1 MLRRQ
6 RSGSVV
12 CPSCGRL
19 VGVNDAACFSCGAR
33 NPSLFGFAPALR
45 SLLGE
50 HGFVRPLIVVAIV
63 LFVVSLLLSGG
74 QIGGGG
80 LFGLLSPSRPALF
93 VLGASG
99 AVPVFGYGRWWTVL
113 SAGLLH
119 GGLLHIG
126 FNLMWLRDLGPA
138 VARLYGSGR
147 FLLIF
152 FGGSIGGFLATSCA
166 ALLLPDWLPY
176 FLRGARELTI
186 GASAGLFGLFGA
198 LIAYAQKSG
207 QRGMR
212 EVVLGWVLGGVLIGL
227 LPGIDNWA
235 HGGGFVTGWLVAR
248 ALDPLAEERPVHL
261 LAGLAAF
268 AVALAAVA
276 VSVATSLPYLSG

>member
-1 MLRRQ
+1 MFQRQ
-6 RSGSVV
+6 REGSVV

-19 VGVNDAACFSCGAR
+19 VGVRDAACFSCGAR

-45 SLLGE
+45 RLLGE
-50 HGFVRPLIVVAIV
+50 HGFVRPLIVVSIV
-63 LFVVSLLLSGG
+63 LFVVELLLSGG
-74 QIGGGG
+74 RIGGGG
-80 LFGLLSPSRPALF
+80 LFGLLSPSPVALF

-99 AVPVFGYGRWWTVL
+99 SAPVFGEGRWWTVL

-126 FNLMWLRDLGPA
+126 FNLMWLRDLGPV

-147 FLLIF
+147 FLIVF
-152 FGGSIGGFLATSCA
+152 FVASAGGFLATSLA

-176 FLRGARELTI
+176 FLRGGDLTI

-198 LIAYAQKSG
+198 LIAYAQRSG

-212 EVVLGWVLGGVLIGL
+212 QVVVGWVLGGVLMGL

-235 HGGGFVTGWLVAR
+235 HGGGFATGWLTAR

-261 LAGLAAF
+261 IGGLGAF
-268 AVALAAVA
+268 ALAFLAVVASAVTALA
-276 VSVATSLPYLSG
+276 YLRG